1 MRRRAAAVVMLV
13 TASSVLLAGCDGE
26 IIDAIESAAPSA
38 SISLPDIGGGGETEQ
53 PPAETTTEEPP
64 QTEEPQTEEP
74 AVETPAATTP
84 TDETASTSSDSGI
97 PLWAWI
103 LLGLALVGLVALLI
117 ASARRRGSSDEKAL
131 AAQADGQLSW
141 VRSNV
146 DDPLL
151 RWRADQ
157 LRLPAAQRDT
167 DSELARRWALVD
179 QRVTA
184 ATTDLLTI
192 ESSTKN
198 AALQQASALL
208 RQAAEGYRTSLDA
221 LAQAL
226 VTGDQARIAQA
237 SQGLNADTT
246 MFDQAR
252 QRFHQT
258 ASL

>member
-1 MRRRAAAVVMLV
+1 MRRRAAAVVLLV
-13 TASSVLLAGCDGE
+13 AGSSILLTGCDGE

-38 SISLPDIGGGGETEQ
+38 SISLPDIGGGEETTPAETEQ

-64 QTEEPQTEEP
+64 QTEEP
-74 AVETPAATTP
+74 AVETPEATP
-84 TDETASTSSDSGI
+84 TATDATASTSDSSV

-103 LLGLALVGLVALLI
+103 LLGLALVGIVAFVI
-117 ASARRRGSSDEKAL
+117 ASARRRGSRDEKTL

-146 DDPLL
+146 DDPLV
-151 RWRADQ
+151 RWRAGQ
-157 LRLPAAQRDT
+157 LALPAEQRDT
-167 DSELARRWALVD
+167 DSELARRWALLD

-192 ESSTKN
+192 ESSSKD
-198 AALQQASALL
+198 AALQQAAGLL
-208 RQAAEGYRTSLDA
+208 RQAAEGYRTSVDA

-226 VTGDQARIAQA
+226 ATGDQARISQA

-246 MFDQAR
+246 MLDQAR
-252 QRFHQT
+252 QRLRQT